1 MIFTLNR
8 DKSRRLIEGLT
19 EAAIIVR
26 GATVVMSNR
35 AARNLLGVAIES
47 VDVRQVLPHPALIER
62 LVRGRVTG
70 HEEVEAAGFG
80 GARRH
85 WLVRIS
91 PLGDGDLL
99 VRLID
104 RSEARAAEQMRVDFV
119 ANASHELRTPLST
132 LIGYTETLRERT
144 SELDGGTQE
153 RFLSIVHDEARRM
166 QRVVE
171 DLISLSRIEAE
182 KFTTP
187 TEAVDLEQLIEV
199 SVESARRMADE
210 HKSELITS
218 ISPDLPPIAADAS
231 QILQVLDNLIT
242 NALRYGEPG
251 TPVRVSA
258 MLEDEMVHVSV
269 TDQGEG
275 IAPEHVKRLTE
286 RFYRVDT
293 SRSRSLGGTGL
304 GLSIVKHIV
313 ERHRGRLTIES
324 KLNKGTTAHVLLPI
338 AAGSPVT
345 RLS

>member
-1 MIFTLNR
+1 VIFTLNR

-26 GATVVMSNR
+26 GASVVMSNR
-35 AARNLLGVAIES
+35 AARNLLGVAIEN

-91 PLGDGDLL
+91 PLGEGDLL

-144 SELDGGTQE
+144 SELDGDTQE

-199 SVESARRMADE
+199 SVESAKRMANE
-210 HKSELITS
+210 RNSELITS
-218 ISPDLPPIAADAS
+218 IASDLPPIAADAS

-251 TPVRVSA
+251 TPVIVSA

-324 KLNKGTTAHVLLPI
+324 QVGRGTTAHVLLPVAGV
-338 AAGSPVT
+338 AA
-345 RLS
+345 

>member
-26 GATVVMSNR
+26 GASVVMSNR
-35 AARNLLGVAIES
+35 AARNLLGVAIEG
-47 VDVRQVLPHPALIER
+47 VDVRQVLPHPAVIQR
-62 LVRGRVTG
+62 LVRGGVTG
-70 HEEVEAAGFG
+70 PEEVEAAGFG
-80 GARRH
+80 GSRRH

-91 PLGDGDLL
+91 PLGDGALL

-144 SELDGGTQE
+144 EELDGGTQE
-153 RFLSIVHDEARRM
+153 RFLTIVHDEARRM

-199 SVESARRMADE
+199 SVESAKRMADE
-210 HKSELITS
+210 RRSALVCKIE
-218 ISPDLPPIAADAS
+218 PDLPSIAADAS

-242 NALRYGEPG
+242 NALRYGEHG
-251 TPVRVSA
+251 TPVTVSA
-258 MLEDEMVHVSV
+258 TLEDEMVHLKVA
-269 TDQGEG
+269 DRGEG
-275 IAPEHVKRLTE
+275 IAPEHIKRLTE

-324 KLNKGTTAHVLLPI
+324 KLGKGTTVHVLLPI
-338 AAGSPVT
+338 ASDT
-345 RLS
+345 LS

>member
-1 MIFTLNR
+1 VIFTLKR
-8 DKSRRLIEGLT
+8 DRSRRLIEGLT

-26 GATVVMSNR
+26 GATVTMSNA
-35 AARNLLGVAIES
+35 AARNLLGVAIEG
-47 VDVRQVLPHPALIER
+47 VDVRQVLPHPAVIER
-62 LVRGRVTG
+62 LVRGSLTG
-70 HEEVEAAGFG
+70 PEEVEAAGFG
-80 GARRH
+80 GSRRH
-85 WLVRIS
+85 WLVRIA
-91 PLGDGDLL
+91 PLGDGALM

-132 LIGYTETLRERT
+132 LIGYAETLRERT
-144 SELDGGTQE
+144 GEIDGDTRE
-153 RFLSIVHDEARRM
+153 RFLSIVHDEAQRM

-187 TEAVDLEQLIEV
+187 TDAIDLEQLIDIA
-199 SVESARRMADE
+199 VESARRMAE
-210 HKSELITS
+210 EKG
-218 ISPDLPPIAADAS
+218 SPLVCKVEADLPPVAADSA

-242 NALRYGEPG
+242 NALRYGETG
-251 TPVRVSA
+251 TPVTISA
-258 MLEDEMVHVSV
+258 ALEDAMVHVTV
-269 TDQGEG
+269 VDEGEG
-275 IAPEHVKRLTE
+275 IAPEHLHRLTE

-324 KLNKGTTAHVLLPI
+324 QLGRGTTAHVLLPV
-338 AAGSPVT
+338 AAPL
-345 RLS
+345 LS

>member
-26 GATVVMSNR
+26 GASVVMSNR
-35 AARNLLGVAIES
+35 AARNLLGVAIEG
-47 VDVRQVLPHPALIER
+47 VDVRQVLPHPAVIQR
-62 LVRGRVTG
+62 LVRGGVTG
-70 HEEVEAAGFG
+70 PEEVEAAGFG
-80 GARRH
+80 GSRRH

-91 PLGDGDLL
+91 PLGDGALL

-144 SELDGGTQE
+144 AELDGETHD
-153 RFLSIVHDEARRM
+153 RFLTIVHDEARRM

-199 SVESARRMADE
+199 SIESARRMAEDRRSTLVCDIE
-210 HKSELITS
+210 
-218 ISPDLPPIAADAS
+218 PNLPNIAADGT

-251 TPVRVSA
+251 TPVTVSA
-258 MLEDEMVHVSV
+258 WLEDEMVHLTV

-293 SRSRSLGGTGL
+293 SRSRSLCGTGL

-324 KLNKGTTAHVLLPI
+324 KLGNGTTVHVLLPV
-338 AAGSPVT
+338 AGMAV
-345 RLS
+345 